1 MHYDLIIATGRSDPN
16 TACILKAAAD
26 SGLTVCEIIPDS
38 ETEPAVAWDPVSGR
52 LTFDGDDVTA
62 RGIFLRYDCFGPGGY
77 TPDQARSDR
86 ALAWFST
93 IASWAYATPSV
104 RMFNRNHSQAAA
116 HKGYA
121 IHRAA
126 KLGVPIPRTLLTNAR
141 DAMADLGADDALIAK
156 PAAGG
161 AFTAELDDL
170 DVEVW
175 ANGTAP
181 GPAIVQE
188 KLVYPEFRVYLVGNE
203 PVVFETHATT
213 LDFRADR
220 DSHTIQRDASV
231 ISPELLKPLQNLA
244 ADLGLDFCA
253 FDLKTRKE
261 TGELCYLEVNSGPM
275 FSAFDALA
283 DGELAQ
289 KMVAFL
295 ATDAS
300 PQAVAA
306 E

>member
-1 MHYDLIIATGRSDPN
+1 MHYDLILATGRADPN
-16 TACILKAAAD
+16 TACLLEAAKRQNL
-26 SGLTVCEIIPDS
+26 SVCEIVPD
-38 ETEPAVAWDPVSGR
+38 ETSEPAVTWDPVSGD
-52 LTFDGDDVTA
+52 LFVAGEKTTA
-62 RGIFLRYDCFGPGGY
+62 TGVFLRYDCFGPGGY

-93 IASWAYATPSV
+93 IASWAYADPSV
-104 RMFNRNHSQAAA
+104 HMFNRNHSQAAA

-121 IHRAA
+121 ISRAA
-126 KLGVPIPRTLLTNAR
+126 ALGVPLPRTLLTNAR
-141 DAMADLGADDALIAK
+141 DAMAQMGGDEALIGK

-161 AFTAELDDL
+161 AFTAELSAL
-170 DVEVW
+170 DSDVW

-188 KLVYPEFRVYLVGNE
+188 KLIYPEYRVYLIGDA
-203 PVVFETHATT
+203 PVVFETHAQT

-220 DSHTIQRDASV
+220 DSRTIWRDPSV
-231 ISPELLKPLQNLA
+231 LSPELLGGLRTLA

-253 FDLKTRKE
+253 YDLKTRKE

-283 DGELAQ
+283 DGKLADSMVRYLAQ
-289 KMVAFL
+289 SVSEQQM
-295 ATDAS
+295 
-300 PQAVAA
+300 AA

>member
-1 MHYDLIIATGRSDPN
+1 MHYDLILATGRSDPN
-16 TACILKAAAD
+16 TACILAAAKRQNL
-26 SGLTVCEIIPDS
+26 SVCEIVPD
-38 ETEPAVAWDPVSGR
+38 ENTEPAVTWDPVSGD
-52 LTFDGDDVTA
+52 LFVSGEKTTA
-62 RGIFLRYDCFGPGGY
+62 NGAFLRYDCFGPGGY
-77 TPDQARSDR
+77 TPDQSRSDR

-93 IASWAYATPSV
+93 IASWAYASSSV

-126 KLGVPIPRTLLTNAR
+126 TLGVPIPRTLLTNAR
-141 DAMADLGADDALIAK
+141 DAMAMMGPDHDLIGK

-161 AFTAELDDL
+161 AFTAELNDL
-170 DVEVW
+170 DAEVW
-175 ANGTAP
+175 ATGTAP

-188 KLVYPEFRVYLVGNE
+188 KLIYPEYRVYLIGDA
-203 PVVFETHATT
+203 PVVFETHAQT

-220 DSHTIQRDASV
+220 DSKTIWRDTA
-231 ISPELLKPLQNLA
+231 ILPPDLLAGLRTLA

-253 FDLKTRKE
+253 YDLKTRKE

-283 DGELAQ
+283 EGTLAETMVTYLAQ
-289 KMVAFL
+289 TPAPRQM
-295 ATDAS
+295 
-300 PQAVAA
+300 AA